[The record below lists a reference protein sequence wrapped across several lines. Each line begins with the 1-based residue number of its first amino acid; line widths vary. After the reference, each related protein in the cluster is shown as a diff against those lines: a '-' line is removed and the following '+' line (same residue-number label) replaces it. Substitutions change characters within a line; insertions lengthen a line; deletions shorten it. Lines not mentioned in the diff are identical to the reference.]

1 MKFVYVLF
9 FADSANPSVFVS
21 YRRTGEQKQFVKKF
35 VEQLMQQKFNVWLD
49 DNAMFPGDMITT
61 EISHAIK
68 KSDIFVCL
76 LSKEFFESEWCPKE
90 LNFATFKRK
99 KVFPIW
105 WNNDVLPDTFE
116 FKHGDEMLY
125 SYNSQADNPEE
136 ELKKCVIAFMKLFK

>member
-1 MKFVYVLF
+1 
-9 FADSANPSVFVS
+9 
-21 YRRTGEQKQFVKKF
+21 
-35 VEQLMQQKFNVWLD
+35 MQQKFNVWLD